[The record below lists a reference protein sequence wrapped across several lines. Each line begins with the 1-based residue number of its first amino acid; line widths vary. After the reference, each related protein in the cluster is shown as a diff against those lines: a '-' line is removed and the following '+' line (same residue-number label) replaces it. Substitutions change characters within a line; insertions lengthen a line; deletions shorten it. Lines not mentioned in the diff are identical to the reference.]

1 MDINSAAQVIRD
13 TVSMQ
18 QILDLYGY
26 TVKNGFMV
34 CPFHGDTD
42 PSMKIYTGRNGHSG
56 WHCFGCQ
63 RGGSVIDFVKEHEG
77 CNFPTAVR
85 AIDNALHMGLFPPRE
100 DPYQL
105 EEQRRVQ
112 KWLDEYVAVMYGYC
126 DLIRKQIQ
134 TALERDTL
142 KEKLIREK
150 EIRDRS
156 AQEWTFLETF
166 EENCKYNEYLLSKV
180 DEFKEEVAAWRR
192 KARRARSA

>member
-1 MDINSAAQVIRD
+1 MDIKSAAQVIRD

-26 TVKNGFMV
+26 TVKKGFMV

-100 DPYQL
+100 DPYQM

>member
-1 MDINSAAQVIRD
+1 MDIKSAAQVIRD

-26 TVKNGFMV
+26 TVKKGFMV
-34 CPFHGDTD
+34 CPFHGDKD

-77 CNFPTAVR
+77 CNFQTAVR
-85 AIDNALHMGLFPPRE
+85 AIDNALHMGLFPPME

-112 KWLDEYVAVMYGYC
+112 KWLDEYVAVLYGFC
-126 DLIRKQIQ
+126 DFIRKQIQ

-142 KEKLIREK
+142 KEKLIRGK